1 MVEILVD
8 KYTLLNP
15 AQKTLPF
22 YPNSRDEVSY
32 FMSFAS
38 PWL

>member
-15 AQKTLPF
+15 AQQTLPF
-22 YPNSRDEVSY
+22 YPNSRDEVSQI
-32 FMSFAS
+32 SLTRS
-38 PWL
+38 L